1 MKQLNSL
8 SILFLSILLFLTP
21 NLAAAIYSSEA
32 AEIPYQIN
40 NSDRIAIGTVSE
52 THVADYYTN
61 NTITIKEWLYNPLPI
76 KTIIVRT
83 NIGANAST
91 EDEAEFTKNE
101 SVLLMLK
108 DQKADEGI
116 FQMSLGFLGKHQV
129 SDRDAVIEALKA
141 QGKWKEEDKKG
152 NKEENKKEKKANDT
166 EMVEDIEKV
175 GNQKENITENKTV
188 NNGKFKNTGT
198 RSEQE
203 EKSNT
208 TEESNKVPSISSFFV
223 LAIVLVAFMMYT
235 RSIRR

>member
-108 DQKADEGI
+108 DQRADEGI

-166 EMVEDIEKV
+166 EMVENIEKV

-198 RSEQE
+198 RGEQE
-203 EKSNT
+203 EKPNT
-208 TEESNKVPSISSFFV
+208 TEESNKVPSINSFFV

>member
-1 MKQLNSL
+1 
-8 SILFLSILLFLTP
+8 
-21 NLAAAIYSSEA
+21 
-32 AEIPYQIN
+32 
-40 NSDRIAIGTVSE
+40 
-52 THVADYYTN
+52 
-61 NTITIKEWLYNPLPI
+61 
-76 KTIIVRT
+76 
-83 NIGANAST
+83 
-91 EDEAEFTKNE
+91 
-101 SVLLMLK
+101 MLK
-108 DQKADEGI
+108 DQRPDKGV

>member
-1 MKQLNSL
+1 MKQLNL
-8 SILFLSILLFLTP
+8 FSILFTSILLFLTP

-40 NSDRIAIGTVSE
+40 NSDRIVIGTVSE
-52 THVADYYTN
+52 IHVADYYTN

-91 EDEAEFTKNE
+91 EDEAEFTENE

-108 DQKADEGI
+108 DQRPDKGV

-141 QGKWKEEDKKG
+141 QGKWKEKD
-152 NKEENKKEKKANDT
+152 
-166 EMVEDIEKV
+166 
-175 GNQKENITENKTV
+175 KTV
-188 NNGKFKNTGT
+188 NNGKVKNTGT
-198 RSEQE
+198 IDEQE

-223 LAIVLVAFMMYT
+223 LAIVLVTFMMYT
-235 RSIRR
+235 RSIR